1 MKPLAMKQD
10 KDLQYQI
17 ALSLIPGIGPVNA
30 KTLIAYVGSIEGI
43 FSEKASS
50 LKKIPGIGGV
60 TAKSI
65 VTQNVL
71 SLAEEEIANIE
82 KHQIQT
88 FFYLDDDYPYRLKRC
103 ADAPLVLFSKGNLNL
118 NKRQMVAIVGTRNAT
133 TYGKECCQKLIDAM
147 AERSGY
153 CVVSGLAYGIDIAA
167 HKACIRAGVPTVGV
181 VAHGLEQVYPKLHKS
196 TAERML
202 GDGGLVS
209 DFICESSIDPKNFVK
224 RNRIIAGL
232 CDATIVVE
240 SAEKGGSLVT
250 ADIADSYNR
259 DVFVFPG
266 RATDPYSKGC
276 NKLIRENKA
285 NLIESLDDLE
295 YFMSWQPEVDKSR
308 KIQRQLFVELS
319 PVEEKVV
326 EVLKT
331 GEQNIDQLCQQCQ
344 LPTSKVSSLLLELEF
359 KGMVLSL
366 PGKMYKLC

>member
-1 MKPLAMKQD
+1 MEQNNQLK
-10 KDLQYQI
+10 YQI
-17 ALSLIPGIGPVNA
+17 ALSLIPGIGCVNA
-30 KTLIAYVGSIEGI
+30 KTLVAYVGSIEGI
-43 FSEKASS
+43 FSEKESS
-50 LKKIPGIGGV
+50 LKKIPGIGEV

-65 VTQNVL
+65 INQGVL
-71 SLAEEEIANIE
+71 CRAEEEIATIK

-88 FFYLDDDYPYRLKRC
+88 YFYLEEDYPYRLKRC
-103 ADAPLVLFSKGNLNL
+103 ADAPLVLFSKGNINL

-133 TYGKECCQKLIDAM
+133 SYGKECCQLLVDTM

-167 HKACIRAGVPTVGV
+167 HKACLKSGVPTIGV
-181 VAHGLEQVYPKLHKS
+181 LAHGLDQVYPRLHKN
-196 TAERML
+196 TAEKMQV
-202 GDGGLVS
+202 DGRLVY
-209 DFICESSIDPKNFVK
+209 DFICEPEFDHKNFLK

-266 RATDPYSKGC
+266 RANDPYSKGC

-295 YFMSWQPEVDKSR
+295 YFMSWQPEIDKPR
-308 KIQRQLFVELS
+308 KIQRQLFVELTTE
-319 PVEEKVV
+319 EEKVV
-326 EVLKT
+326 DALRG
-331 GEQNIDQLCQQCQ
+331 GEQFVDQLCQKCQ
-344 LPTSKVSSLLLELEF
+344 LPMSKVSSLLLDLEF
-359 KGMVLSL
+359 KGMVISL